1 LAQGSG
7 AYTDFAPQRQPFLS
21 GFAVAKSHAPIR
33 EGVIQLEAASAP
45 QSRHKSD
52 AAPMLCCITG
62 NPIGRGLGAK
72 LDRGQRRQKGIGM
85 RRWDLIIVTVVMAVI
100 CEKTAHAELDLE
112 KVSELARSCIVDHLS
127 ACHQYI
133 TLSIDDL
140 DNRRKIQGE
149 RACFVGHSSD
159 DQIMKTFIHAILT
172 KYAYSDMPSPV
183 AIENIY
189 KDNCAD
195 QN

>member
-1 LAQGSG
+1 MSSRSVATVIPRQLAQGSG

-85 RRWDLIIVTVVMAVI
+85 RRWDLIIAPVLMAII
-100 CEKTAHAELDLE
+100 CEKAPQAESNLG
-112 KVSELARSCIVDHLS
+112 KGS
-127 ACHQYI
+127 
-133 TLSIDDL
+133 
-140 DNRRKIQGE
+140 K
-149 RACFVGHSSD
+149 
-159 DQIMKTFIHAILT
+159 
-172 KYAYSDMPSPV
+172 
-183 AIENIY
+183 
-189 KDNCAD
+189 
-195 QN
+195 